1 MQQKIK
7 EFNKSLQKQIDEKY
21 PDDYNRTIMM
31 DDQVTAAKNVIV
43 RKIKFFKQKKLNLP
57 NFIRKTRQEILDDRE
72 EADADA
78 AYHELQKLKTTTK
91 RYGVKAYA
99 MKAEVTS

>member
-1 MQQKIK
+1 
-7 EFNKSLQKQIDEKY
+7 
-21 PDDYNRTIMM
+21 M

-72 EADADA
+72 EPDADH
-78 AYHELQKLKTTTK
+78 AYNELQKFKSGNK
-91 RYGVKAYA
+91 RYAVK
-99 MKAEVTS
+99 

>member
-1 MQQKIK
+1 MQQKIR
-7 EFNKSLQKQIDEKY
+7 EFNKSLQKEIDEKY

-57 NFIRKTRQEILDDRE
+57 NFIRKARQEILEDRE
-72 EADADA
+72 EPDADA
-78 AYHELQKLKTTTK
+78 AYYELQKLKATNK
-91 RYGVKAYA
+91 RYSVKASA
-99 MKAEVTS
+99 AKAEVTS